1 MGWKV
6 LIVAIVVLVFLITL
20 AILYGAKRWQSDTGE
35 LYAKLDAARVPIA
48 PESYDPREL
57 ENLPPPVQ
65 RYFRTVLKEGQPLI
79 AAVSVEQTGTFNM
92 SETGERWKPFTS
104 TQRIITRRP
113 GFVWDARIRMA
124 PAMTAFVHDAYVAGE
139 GVLTAKLF
147 GFLTV
152 MEQSATPELAQGEL
166 MRFFAEAAW
175 YPTALLPSQGVQW
188 ESVDDASARAT
199 LKDGQTTLTML
210 FRFAENGL
218 IESVRAEAR
227 GRIVAGA
234 VIPTPWEGRWSNY
247 ERHDGMRIPIEG
259 EVMWML
265 PEGPKPYWRGRITR
279 LRYEF
284 AQ

>member
-6 LIVAIVVLVFLITL
+6 LIVAIVVLVFLMTL

-65 RYFRTVLKEGQPLI
+65 RYFRAVLKEGQPLI

>member
-1 MGWKV
+1 
-6 LIVAIVVLVFLITL
+6 
-20 AILYGAKRWQSDTGE
+20 
-35 LYAKLDAARVPIA
+35 
-48 PESYDPREL
+48 
-57 ENLPPPVQ
+57 
-65 RYFRTVLKEGQPLI
+65 
-79 AAVSVEQTGTFNM
+79 
-92 SETGERWKPFTS
+92 
-104 TQRIITRRP
+104 
-113 GFVWDARIRMA
+113 
-124 PAMTAFVHDAYVAGE
+124 
-139 GVLTAKLF
+139 
-147 GFLTV
+147 
-152 MEQSATPELAQGEL
+152 